1 MGKQLVNSADSHV
14 IEPPDLWLANMP
26 PATRDRAPQTKVE
39 FRKGR
44 EYEVIYVDGRP
55 ARYEPPGWQDDKTR
69 PPGAYDPKL
78 RMKDMEAEGIWAELL
93 FPTVGMWIFLI
104 QTRDVAMAAA
114 RTYNDWLCSHFMQ
127 VSPRFVGAAIVPLID
142 IDDAV
147 AEIRRVARMGYKALM
162 LPATPPVVAYNDLRY
177 EPIWQAAAET
187 AVWPAVHN
195 GTGADPKVTRG
206 PGGAIINYVE
216 TSFPLQRAALNLVA
230 AGVFDRFPTMKL
242 LCVEGGASW
251 LPGLIER
258 MEEAYRQHS
267 GWVTPKLSRRPAEII
282 REHVRATFQHDR
294 AFLDSLSVIGNDTV
308 MWGSDYP
315 HRESTWPHSAKVLD
329 GIFAGVPTSIRDAV
343 TGGTFARFFPASQA
357 A

>member
-1 MGKQLVNSADSHV
+1 
-14 IEPPDLWLANMP
+14 
-26 PATRDRAPQTKVE
+26 
-39 FRKGR
+39 
-44 EYEVIYVDGRP
+44 
-55 ARYEPPGWQDDKTR
+55 
-69 PPGAYDPKL
+69 
-78 RMKDMEAEGIWAELL
+78 MKDMEAEGIWAELL

-177 EPIWQAAAET
+177 EPIWQAVVET